1 MYILQIRTLHKP
13 KRIDVSLWH
22 DKYAS
27 RVEILKNEMLPQKQ
41 EPVYTAEKWHPL
53 CE

>member
-1 MYILQIRTLHKP
+1 MYILQIGTLHKT

-27 RVEILKNEMLPQKQ
+27 RVEILNNEMLPQKQ
-41 EPVYTAEKWHPL
+41 ERVYTAEKWHPL

>member
-1 MYILQIRTLHKP
+1 MYILQIRTLHKII
-13 KRIDVSLWH
+13 RIDVTLWH

-41 EPVYTAEKWHPL
+41 ERVYTAEKWHPL